1 MRAGN
6 TVSMLNSPLDNGA
19 PQHLYCRMKK
29 KSSASASSRGW
40 IIGCIRRL
48 RARSSPLVL
57 QARMGTNGRELPIF
71 ILSQTDYIYMAGL
84 GGAYI
89 PNLTIVARR
98 SRKRR
103 TPSQGAG
110 RVNATKCRTEAG
122 GGTPLR
128 QAQVSRTA
136 RAPGPRAQR
145 IKRQRSGLSQQ
156 SSPLNRPSIE
166 SKHPVRLYKNGHG
179 TSRVILHLICAS
191 DAPAAKTWSAF
202 HCVTEAMGVSVDGSW
217 SDRSARL
224 IALEGAFAAEEM
236 IIEDFS
242 DAPGTLPT
250 RPSPL

>member
-1 MRAGN
+1 MHPSPPCKNFTIGTTGSHGDKRAG
-6 TVSMLNSPLDNGA
+6 TA
-19 PQHLYCRMKK
+19 
-29 KSSASASSRGW
+29 
-40 IIGCIRRL
+40 
-48 RARSSPLVL
+48 
-57 QARMGTNGRELPIF
+57 
-71 ILSQTDYIYMAGL
+71 YIYFIADRLYIHG
-84 GGAYI
+84 GARRGAYI

-122 GGTPLR
+122 GGTPLC

-145 IKRQRSGLSQQ
+145 TKRQRSGPSQQ

-166 SKHPVRLYKNGHG
+166 SKHPIRLYKNGHG

-202 HCVTEAMGVSVDGSW
+202 HCVTEAMGVVVDGSW